1 MEYISSWLFL
11 NKKIHLQILLHTLRV
26 MQSCNT
32 DLEKICSVLHEEYPI
47 FIEIN
52 HGYFSGGIKIVEEYK
67 LVASQ
72 VTAIS

>member
-1 MEYISSWLFL
+1 
-11 NKKIHLQILLHTLRV
+11 

-52 HGYFSGGIKIVEEYK
+52 HGYFSGAIKIVEEYK

>member
-1 MEYISSWLFL
+1 
-11 NKKIHLQILLHTLRV
+11 

-32 DLEKICSVLHEEYPI
+32 DLEKICATLHEEYPI

-52 HGYFSGGIKIVEEYK
+52 QWYFSGATKIVEEYK
-67 LVASQ
+67 LVESQ

>member
-1 MEYISSWLFL
+1 M
-11 NKKIHLQILLHTLRV
+11 LRV
-26 MQSCNT
+26 MQSYNT
-32 DLEKICSVLHEEYPI
+32 HLEKICAVLHEEYPI

-52 HGYFSGGIKIVEEYK
+52 HGYFSGVIKIVEEYK

>member
-32 DLEKICSVLHEEYPI
+32 DLEKICAVLHEEYPR
-47 FIEIN
+47 FIEIIQW
-52 HGYFSGGIKIVEEYK
+52 YFSGGIKIVEEYK

>member
-1 MEYISSWLFL
+1 
-11 NKKIHLQILLHTLRV
+11 

>member
-1 MEYISSWLFL
+1 
-11 NKKIHLQILLHTLRV
+11 
-26 MQSCNT
+26 MQSYNT
-32 DLEKICSVLHEEYPI
+32 DLEKICAVLHEEYAI

-52 HGYFSGGIKIVEEYK
+52 HEDFSGGIKIVEEYK